1 MDGKISNPAFYIF
14 IFNIQKERSEDNK
27 LSVHDIITLAKIR
40 DGHQA
45 DLNPTVVKKL
55 ENEGLVK
62 KIHTRLVLNDF
73 YQDLLKD
80 EQPSSI
86 GTYLLEEVKTVID
99 ATAKNKKVKMG
110 LIVKSFNEALNREQV
125 KYLVDKLV
133 EDNIL
138 SKEGKGSGTTYS
150 LSERIRN
157 AENKMG
163 ETANLLNEKYED

>member
-1 MDGKISNPAFYIF
+1 
-14 IFNIQKERSEDNK
+14 
-27 LSVHDIITLAKIR
+27 
-40 DGHQA
+40 
-45 DLNPTVVKKL
+45 
-55 ENEGLVK
+55 
-62 KIHTRLVLNDF
+62 
-73 YQDLLKD
+73 
-80 EQPSSI
+80 
-86 GTYLLEEVKTVID
+86 
-99 ATAKNKKVKMG
+99 MG